1 MHILCTDKLREAV
14 SLEAESYLYSEVCGI
29 MSKLI
34 GFFKD
39 VGSEMRKVSWPRR
52 KELTRYTIVV
62 LSTVVFMAVYV
73 GLVDLGISRVL
84 EWYIAL

>member
-1 MHILCTDKLREAV
+1 
-14 SLEAESYLYSEVCGI
+14 
-29 MSKLI
+29 MSKLT

-62 LSTVVFMAVYV
+62 LSTVVIMAVYF

>member
-1 MHILCTDKLREAV
+1 
-14 SLEAESYLYSEVCGI
+14 LEAESYFYSEVYDI

-39 VGSEMRKVSWPRR
+39 VVSEMRKVSWPRR

-62 LSTVVFMAVYV
+62 LSTVVFMAVYF
-73 GLVDLGISRVL
+73 GIIDIGISRVM
-84 EWYIAL
+84 EWYVAL